1 MVDEVAGNKEIPRY
15 YSMFIIKT
23 NRYSKFHPVSYAAI
37 ILYIMTYYRPVR
49 GSNFVSHPGGRAP
62 SSDITL

>member
-1 MVDEVAGNKEIPRY
+1 MVDEVADNTEMLRCYLIV
-15 YSMFIIKT
+15 MIKI
-23 NRYSKFHPVSYAAI
+23 NRYFPYAVNI
-37 ILYIMTYYRPVR
+37 ICIMTYYRPVR